1 MDILKLKQGLRE
13 DLANILERSRFVERQ
28 KTARSEAVRRVTH
41 AEAIAIAANLHEL
54 LGWIPELSV
63 ETASQTTATAVN
75 VMATVTGDETV
86 SVTGLVAVPGD
97 LLTANFD
104 ELQHPSYLLLDEFS
118 GDSRPIESREAL
130 SLALFEGFTR
140 NYRERYEFVLTDP
153 MLREKALLK
162 LAKFNVKTGQFS
174 MYATTWRRSAQLIES
189 DQGSIEEAER

>member
-1 MDILKLKQGLRE
+1 MDISKLKQGLIE
-13 DLANILERSRFVERQ
+13 DLADVLERSRFVERQ
-28 KTARSEAVRRVTH
+28 KQARGDAVHRLTR

-63 ETASQTTATAVN
+63 QTATQTTATAVN
-75 VMATVTGDETV
+75 VTATVTGDETI
-86 SVTGLVAVPGD
+86 SITGLVAVPSD

-104 ELQHPSYLLLDEFS
+104 ELAHPTYLLLDEFS

-153 MLREKALLK
+153 VLREKALLK
-162 LAKFNVKTGQFS
+162 AYHFDD
-174 MYATTWRRSAQLIES
+174 E
-189 DQGSIEEAER
+189 